1 MEGTLSTLLTIWVV
15 AMVVKIMVPFGV
27 LIIIPH
33 LIFRVP
39 KKGAIILTTTHIP
52 QTINPKASR
61 LNPKAESR
69 NPLTASL
76 KLDG

>member
-39 KKGAIILTTTHIP
+39 KRGP
-52 QTINPKASR
+52 
-61 LNPKAESR
+61 
-69 NPLTASL
+69 
-76 KLDG
+76 